1 MKKIVRGNDF
11 TCRVPV
17 RKIVNGEKQRFPL
30 PACEEIEVNLV
41 NAFRRRKME
50 YTIGVEDDSLL
61 EVSVH
66 SSEMALGSYALEVKG
81 KLFGSSWRSNEY
93 EQIMFVDNNASG
105 DTEFGETDE
114 GEDSVEMD
122 TALVVL
128 APVIVIDGDIE
139 VIKDEIANGVRDG
152 AWLPVKAG
160 RDADGN
166 VVTGAVAEGYKIMAS
181 GVASH
186 AEGAITTAS
195 GARAH
200 AEGRK
205 TIASGED
212 SHAEG
217 NETIASGRWSHA
229 EGSGTLAT
237 SWFSHAEGV
246 STKALALSSH
256 AEGTDTIASGPY
268 SHAQGCCNYDD
279 ASFIDMVGVGR
290 DSPGSVRK
298 NAVAVYVGRYDNG
311 GGIDPIDPMNG
322 YQYLLDVG
330 GYKGQAVENGMKSVQ
345 EVFADHDSRIA
356 AVEKGGSVKKSK
368 PKIEYVVGRAI
379 KCSLLTCSSND
390 RVRYVVPDIIKT
402 ISLFVGFGSRC
413 LLEKNGDS
421 IKVKFIAMDGSKVNL
436 SYSGVTNNFKYYE
449 KIYTATVDDINDVIT
464 ITNIKEAQLNR
475 VALDLE
481 FPYPGQVWYVS
492 NVTLGDDS
500 VFLVT
505 LSFYDVPSSVDTV
518 SPYRKFENGIVVNKR
533 LPQNLGFKEDD
544 GCLSEFATQQDL
556 IIYKYRLCR
565 TKWLNNLGRRELK
578 KKIRKVKITS
588 GICNIVVKH
597 KNEKKSCYM
606 QTWVVCNRF
615 NIKKRLH

>member
-11 TCRVPV
+11 TLRVPV
-17 RKIVNGEKQRFPL
+17 RRIVNGEKQRFPL

-93 EQIMFVDNNASG
+93 EQLQLVDNNASG

-160 RDADGN
+160 RDANGN
-166 VVTGAVAEGYKIMAS
+166 VVKGAVAEGYKTIAS
-181 GVASH
+181 GAASH

-195 GARAH
+195 GVRAH

-212 SHAEG
+212 FHAEG

-256 AEGTDTIASGPY
+256 AEGSNTIASGSD

-290 DSPGSVRK
+290 DSPGSARM
-298 NAVAVYVGRYDNG
+298 NAVVVYVGRYDAGDINPT
-311 GGIDPIDPMNG
+311 DPKNG

-390 RVRYVVPDIIKT
+390 RVRYVVPDIVKT
-402 ISLFVGFGSRC
+402 ISLLVGYGSRC
-413 LLEKNGDS
+413 LLTKNGDS

-436 SYSGVTNNFKYYE
+436 SYSGVINKFKYYE
-449 KIYTATVDDINDVIT
+449 NIYTATVDDINDVIT
-464 ITNIKEAQLNR
+464 ITNITEAQLDR
-475 VALDLE
+475 VAIDLV

-505 LSFYDVPSSVDTV
+505 LSCYDVPSSVNTV

-544 GCLSEFATQQDL
+544 GCLCEFAPQQDL

-565 TKWLNNLGRRELK
+565 TKWLNNLGRRALK
-578 KKIRKVKITS
+578 KKIRKGKITS

-615 NIKKRLH
+615 NIKKRLQ